1 MDGNS
6 RWARRQGVSR
16 AAGHEAGAH
25 AVRRVVEAAR
35 ALNRVEVLTLYTFST
50 ENWRRSK
57 AEVNALFGLLS
68 KYIRLELENIHKEN
82 IRFNVM
88 GRREGL
94 SAKTIREL
102 DWCMDRTRGNTAM
115 VLNLAINYGG
125 RAEMAD
131 AARAIAEKV
140 QRGELAP
147 GDVDEACV
155 ARHLYAPELPDPD
168 LLIRTAGELRLSN
181 FMMWQLSYAEIV
193 SMDTLWPDFD
203 RDALA
208 SAIAEYQKRVRRFGG
223 R

>member
-147 GDVDEACV
+147 GDVDEACL

>member
-35 ALNRVEVLTLYTFST
+35 ALDRVEVLTLYTFST

-57 AEVNALFGLLS
+57 TEINALFGLLS

-82 IRFNVM
+82 IRFHVM

-102 DWCMDRTRGNTAM
+102 EWCMDRTRGNTAM